1 MLATV
6 KQIKNVVRST
16 GADLRTVWG
25 RTSWTDKRR
34 TADAAANERYV
45 VYKFGSDREADMV
58 ADELRQFYKLAG
70 VTAKVTRTS
79 THSDWSSRST
89 GGEYVRTI
97 GVM

>member
-6 KQIKNVVRST
+6 KQIRNFVRST
-16 GADLRTVWG
+16 GADLRYTWG
-25 RTSWTDKRR
+25 RTSWTDRR
-34 TADAAANERYV
+34 KTADAAANERYV
-45 VYKFGSDREADMV
+45 VYKFDSDREADMV

-79 THSDWSSRST
+79 APSNWSSRST